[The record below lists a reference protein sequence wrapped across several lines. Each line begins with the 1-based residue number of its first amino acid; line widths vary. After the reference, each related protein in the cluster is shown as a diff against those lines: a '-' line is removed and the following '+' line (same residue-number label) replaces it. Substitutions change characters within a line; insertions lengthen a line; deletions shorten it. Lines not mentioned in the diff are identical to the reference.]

1 MTLWHLAESASVMQ
15 GPLVA
20 SVINLRQVE
29 ASPKLSCYPYY
40 LMHLC
45 KLPKMFKMFKAVKV
59 FKLIKMHKPVRT
71 LKPVNVI

>member
-29 ASPKLSCYPYY
+29 ASPKLSCYPI
-40 LMHLC
+40 LLDA
-45 KLPKMFKMFKAVKV
+45 LV
-59 FKLIKMHKPVRT
+59 
-71 LKPVNVI
+71 